1 MRSKK
6 QEEEKFTNFL
16 FIYLLYFSFIASL
29 MKLFEGGILDKI
41 TNDEYER
48 MFQSMQALQM
58 KNDKN
63 VQSSEEE
70 ESKSDAGEEG
80 EEEEAN
86 SNSISGDENLKTK
99 VTSEKE
105 LTALS
110 LRMLQGAFYLALIGY
125 TLAFLVFI
133 GEIGFFRMNGTMTS
147 PYTSITNRLRIF
159 LMRISRFRL
168 HH

>member
-1 MRSKK
+1 
-6 QEEEKFTNFL
+6 
-16 FIYLLYFSFIASL
+16 

-41 TNDEYER
+41 TSDEYER
-48 MFQSMQALQM
+48 MFQSMQVLQM

-63 VQSSEEE
+63 EQNNEDSEED
-70 ESKSDAGEEG
+70 KSDTEDE
-80 EEEEAN
+80 
-86 SNSISGDENLKTK
+86 NSISGSENLKNK
-99 VTSEKE
+99 ITSEKE

-133 GEIGFFRMNGTMTS
+133 GEIGFFRINDTS
-147 PYTSITNRLRIF
+147 TSSYTSIINRLRTV
-159 LMRISRFRL
+159 LMRICRLRL

>member
-1 MRSKK
+1 
-6 QEEEKFTNFL
+6 
-16 FIYLLYFSFIASL
+16 

-48 MFQSMQALQM
+48 MFQSMQVLQM
-58 KNDKN
+58 RNDKN
-63 VQSSEEE
+63 IQHNEEGEDKNEAEEE
-70 ESKSDAGEEG
+70 EET
-80 EEEEAN
+80 N
-86 SNSISGDENLKTK
+86 SNSISEAENIKNK
-99 VTSEKE
+99 ITSEKE

-133 GEIGFFRMNGTMTS
+133 GEIGFFQMNGTSTS
-147 PYTSITNRLRIF
+147 PYTSITNRLRTV
-159 LMRISRFRL
+159 LMRICRIRL

>member
-1 MRSKK
+1 
-6 QEEEKFTNFL
+6 
-16 FIYLLYFSFIASL
+16 

-41 TNDEYER
+41 TSDEYER
-48 MFQSMQALQM
+48 MFQSMQVLGM

-63 VQSSEEE
+63 VQNNEEGEDKSEAEAEEE
-70 ESKSDAGEEG
+70 ET
-80 EEEEAN
+80 N
-86 SNSISGDENLKTK
+86 SNSINGDKNLKNK
-99 VTSEKE
+99 ITSEKE

-133 GEIGFFRMNGTMTS
+133 CEIGFFQMNGTSAS
-147 PYTSITNRLRIF
+147 PYTSITNRLRTV
-159 LMRISRFRL
+159 LMRICRFRL

>member
-1 MRSKK
+1 
-6 QEEEKFTNFL
+6 
-16 FIYLLYFSFIASL
+16 

-48 MFQSMQALQM
+48 MFQSMQALQL

-63 VQSSEEE
+63 VQNNEEGE
-70 ESKSDAGEEG
+70 DKSDAEED
-80 EEEEAN
+80 ETN
-86 SNSISGDENLKTK
+86 SNSISEDENLKNK
-99 VTSEKE
+99 IKSEKE

-133 GEIGFFRMNGTMTS
+133 GEIGFFRMNGTSTS
-147 PYTSITNRLRIF
+147 PYTSITNRLRAA
-159 LMRISRFRL
+159 LMRIYRF
-168 HH
+168 

>member
-1 MRSKK
+1 
-6 QEEEKFTNFL
+6 
-16 FIYLLYFSFIASL
+16 

-48 MFQSMQALQM
+48 MFQSMQALQI

-63 VQSSEEE
+63 VQNNEEGE
-70 ESKSDAGEEG
+70 DKSDAEED
-80 EEEEAN
+80 ETN
-86 SNSISGDENLKTK
+86 SNSISEDENLKNK
-99 VTSEKE
+99 ITSEKE

-125 TLAFLVFI
+125 ILAFLVFI
-133 GEIGFFRMNGTMTS
+133 GEIGFFRINGTSTS
-147 PYTSITNRLRIF
+147 PYTSITNRLRTV
-159 LMRISRFRL
+159 LMRIYRFRL

>member
-1 MRSKK
+1 
-6 QEEEKFTNFL
+6 
-16 FIYLLYFSFIASL
+16 

-41 TNDEYER
+41 TSDEYER
-48 MFQSMQALQM
+48 MFQSMQVLEM

-63 VQSSEEE
+63 VQNSEGSEDKSETVEEE
-70 ESKSDAGEEG
+70 EET
-80 EEEEAN
+80 N
-86 SNSISGDENLKTK
+86 SNSISGDKNLKI
-99 VTSEKE
+99 TSEKE

-133 GEIGFFRMNGTMTS
+133 GEIGFFQMNGTSAS
-147 PYTSITNRLRIF
+147 PYTSITNRLRTV
-159 LMRISRFRL
+159 LMRICRSRL